1 MILHIGIT
9 HQKTVSFIPEQ
20 NGSAEQ
26 ENRTIADLAKTSLHA
41 GKLLIKMWAEAV
53 NYTTYNLNRTGTS
66 GEKRVELWFRRDRTF
81 RASEPSE
88 KKYTSIFLKRRD
100 ENGTSKPKKAFLL
113 DMMKI

>member
-1 MILHIGIT
+1 
-9 HQKTVSFIPEQ
+9 
-20 NGSAEQ
+20 
-26 ENRTIADLAKTSLHA
+26 
-41 GKLLIKMWAEAV
+41 MWAEAV